1 MKRRILTLCFVTC
14 LSVATKAQDGNNK
27 TPYLTKSLSGDA
39 ISSVVVNTSGGG
51 IMVTGGGGQSPRIEV
66 YINGSNNREQ
76 LNKEEIQKRLDKS
89 YDMNIA
95 VNGHEL
101 SATVKAKHDNID
113 WKRDGLNI
121 SFKIYVPENVSTNLH
136 TSGGGIQLD
145 NLRGKENFTTS
156 GGGLIVNALNGDIH
170 GHTSGGG
177 IQVSNSGDNID
188 LETSGG
194 GIQAKNCKGTIKLVT
209 SGGGIQFKHLDGTIN
224 AHTSGG
230 GIEGKYISGELVTN
244 TSGGGI
250 SLDNMDCSLDASSS
264 AGSVNVQMNHV
275 GKYLKLNTSSGN
287 IALKLPAKQGLDLNL
302 NAEKIND
309 EIASDFH
316 GTWTK
321 TNVNGSVN
329 GGGAHVDVHAN
340 NNIDV
345 TFN

>member
-1 MKRRILTLCFVTC
+1 MKRRIFTLCFATC
-14 LSVATKAQDGNNK
+14 LSVAAMAHDNK
-27 TPYLTKSLSGDA
+27 TPYLTKSLSSDA
-39 ISSVVVNTSGGG
+39 INSVVVSTSGGG

-66 YINGSNNREQ
+66 YITTSNNHQ
-76 LNKEEIQKRLDKS
+76 PLSKEEIQKRLDES

-113 WKRDGLNI
+113 WKREGLNI
-121 SFKIYVPENVSTNLH
+121 SFKIYVPEEVSTNLH

-145 NLRGKENFTTS
+145 NLKGKEDFSTS
-156 GGGLIVNALNGDIH
+156 GGGLQLNALSGTIH
-170 GHTSGGG
+170 GRTSGGG
-177 IQVSNSGDNID
+177 IQVSNSNDEID
-188 LETSGG
+188 LHTSGG
-194 GIQAKNCKGTIKLVT
+194 GIQAKNCKGNIKLET
-209 SGGGIQFKHLDGTIN
+209 SGGGIELKDLDGTIH

-230 GIEGKYISGELVTN
+230 GIEGKHISGELVTN

-250 SLDNMDCSLDASSS
+250 ELDQMDCSLDASSS
-264 AGSVNVQMNHV
+264 AGSVDVKMVHV

-302 NAEKIND
+302 HAERIND
-309 EIASDFH
+309 DIASDFH

-329 GGGAHVDVHAN
+329 GGGIPVEVHAN
-340 NNIDV
+340 DGIDV
-345 TFN
+345 RFN

>member
-1 MKRRILTLCFVTC
+1 MKRRIFTLCFATC
-14 LSVATKAQDGNNK
+14 LSVAAMAQDNK
-27 TPYLTKSLSGDA
+27 TPYLTKSLSSDA
-39 ISSVVVNTSGGG
+39 INSVVVSTSGGG

-66 YINGSNNREQ
+66 YITTSNNHQ
-76 LNKEEIQKRLDKS
+76 PLSKEEIQKRLDES

-113 WKRDGLNI
+113 WKREGLNI
-121 SFKIYVPENVSTNLH
+121 SFKIYVPEEVSTNLH

-145 NLRGKENFTTS
+145 NLKGKEDFSTS
-156 GGGLIVNALNGDIH
+156 GGGLQLNALSGTIH
-170 GHTSGGG
+170 GRTSGGG
-177 IQVSNSGDNID
+177 IQVSNSNDEIDLHTSGGGILAKNCKGNIK

-194 GIQAKNCKGTIKLVT
+194 GIELKD
-209 SGGGIQFKHLDGTIN
+209 LDGTIH

-230 GIEGKYISGELVTN
+230 GIEGKHISGELVTN

-250 SLDNMDCSLDASSS
+250 ELDQMDCSLDASSS
-264 AGSVNVQMNHV
+264 AGSVDVKMAHV

-302 NAEKIND
+302 HAERIND
-309 EIASDFH
+309 DIANDFH

-329 GGGAHVDVHAN
+329 GGGIPVEVHAN
-340 NNIDV
+340 DGIDV
-345 TFN
+345 RFN